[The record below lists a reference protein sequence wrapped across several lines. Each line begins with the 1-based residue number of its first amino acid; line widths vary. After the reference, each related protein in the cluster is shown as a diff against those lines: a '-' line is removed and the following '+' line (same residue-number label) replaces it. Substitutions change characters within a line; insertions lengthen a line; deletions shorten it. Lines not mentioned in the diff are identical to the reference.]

1 MPEFV
6 LAARRSEITN
16 RWVSLMYAV
25 IKTGGKQYKVSQN
38 DEIFV
43 ERLDAEEGA
52 EVSLTDIVALHNGK
66 KLIVDS
72 KTLSAANVV
81 AKVLKNGKA
90 RKITVFTYKPK
101 KNEKRKLGHR
111 QLYTKLQ
118 IISINEA

>member
-38 DEIFV
+38 SEIFV
-43 ERLDAEEGA
+43 ERLNAEKGA

-118 IISINEA
+118 VISINEA

>member
-1 MPEFV
+1 
-6 LAARRSEITN
+6 
-16 RWVSLMYAV
+16 MYAV

-43 ERLDAEEGA
+43 ERLNAEEGA

-72 KTLSAANVV
+72 KTLSTANVV

>member
-1 MPEFV
+1 
-6 LAARRSEITN
+6 
-16 RWVSLMYAV
+16 MYAV

-38 DEIFV
+38 SEIFV
-43 ERLDAEEGA
+43 ERLNAEKGA

-72 KTLSAANVV
+72 KTLSAASVV

-90 RKITVFTYKPK
+90 RKITVFTDKPK

-111 QLYTKLQ
+111 QRYTKLQ
-118 IISINEA
+118 VISINEA

>member
-38 DEIFV
+38 SEIFV
-43 ERLDAEEGA
+43 ERLNAEEGT

-118 IISINEA
+118 VISINEA

>member
-6 LAARRSEITN
+6 LAAGRREITN

-38 DEIFV
+38 SEIFV
-43 ERLDAEEGA
+43 ERLNAEEGT

-118 IISINEA
+118 VISINEA

>member
-1 MPEFV
+1 
-6 LAARRSEITN
+6 
-16 RWVSLMYAV
+16 MYAV

-66 KLIVDS
+66 ELIVDS

-101 KNEKRKLGHR
+101 KNERRKLGHR

>member
-1 MPEFV
+1 
-6 LAARRSEITN
+6 
-16 RWVSLMYAV
+16 MYAV

-43 ERLDAEEGA
+43 ERLDAEEGV

-111 QLYTKLQ
+111 QLYTKLR

>member
-6 LAARRSEITN
+6 LAAHRSEITN

>member
-1 MPEFV
+1 
-6 LAARRSEITN
+6 
-16 RWVSLMYAV
+16 MYAV

-38 DEIFV
+38 SEIFV
-43 ERLDAEEGA
+43 ERLNAEEGT

-101 KNEKRKLGHR
+101 NIVMNESGHT
-111 QLYTKLQ
+111 QIYTKLQ

>member
-1 MPEFV
+1 
-6 LAARRSEITN
+6 
-16 RWVSLMYAV
+16 MYAV

-72 KTLSAANVV
+72 KTLSAASVV

-118 IISINEA
+118 SIS

>member
-1 MPEFV
+1 
-6 LAARRSEITN
+6 
-16 RWVSLMYAV
+16 MYAV

-43 ERLDAEEGA
+43 ERLNAEEGA

-72 KTLSAANVV
+72 KTLSTANVV

-118 IISINEA
+118 IISINEAEN